1 MRKKDA
7 SDSENEQPENEI
19 IVFSVMKASLAT
31 STISNQCKN
40 NNI

>member
-19 IVFSVMKASLAT
+19 SFLCDEGQLGYIHH
-31 STISNQCKN
+31 Q
-40 NNI
+40 